1 MAITLTNPNDPGNT
15 GVADW
20 LRTDEHTA
28 SMSGYGNG
36 KFGPTTSVTRA
47 QIAQIFY
54 RLLKDQNV
62 KITVNFTDVAED
74 AWYAKAVNTLGSL
87 GIVSGNGSGK
97 VQSEPGNLPRRVL
110 RDRYP
115 LRKGSKLG

>member
-1 MAITLTNPNDPGNT
+1 MA
-15 GVADW
+15 
-20 LRTDEHTA
+20 TA
-28 SMSGYGNG
+28 SSVR
-36 KFGPTTSVTRA
+36 TTSVTRA

-97 VQSEPGNLPRRVL
+97 VQSEPCNLPRRVL

-115 LRKGSKLG
+115 LRKGSKHG